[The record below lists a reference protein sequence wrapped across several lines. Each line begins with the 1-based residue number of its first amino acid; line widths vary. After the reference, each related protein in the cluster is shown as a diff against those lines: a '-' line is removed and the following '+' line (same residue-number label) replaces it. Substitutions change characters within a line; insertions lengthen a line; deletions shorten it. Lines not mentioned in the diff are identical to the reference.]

1 MINNM
6 KTVLLLGLLTG
17 LILFFGSFWGE
28 NGLVVAFFLSV
39 VMNFASYFFSDKI
52 ALRMYNAQPVAR
64 EQAPRLYSILE
75 FLCSRDNIP
84 MPKVYLIPT
93 DSPNAFATGRS
104 PEHASVAVTQG
115 ALNLLDENELT
126 GVLAHEISHVKNRD
140 ILISS
145 VAATLAAALM
155 MIANM
160 ARFAVFF
167 GGFGGGRDRDEGGG
181 AIGGLLTIIL
191 APIAAMLIQ
200 MWISRTREYQ
210 ADASGA
216 EVVGNPYGLASA
228 LQKLEN
234 YSKRIPMEASPST
247 AHMFIMHP
255 FSGSSL
261 LSLFSTH
268 PPTQKRIERLLSRR

>member
-1 MINNM
+1 MANNI

-17 LILFFGSFWGE
+17 IILFIGSFWGQ
-28 NGLVVAFFLSV
+28 NGLTIAFIFSIL
-39 VMNFASYFFSDKI
+39 MNFGSYFFSDKI
-52 ALRMYNAQPVAR
+52 ALRMYGAQPASR
-64 EQAPRLYSILE
+64 EQFPRLWSILE
-75 FLCSRDNIP
+75 FLCSRDNVP
-84 MPKVYLIPT
+84 MPKVYVIPN
-93 DSPNAFATGRS
+93 DSPNAFATGRN
-104 PEHASVAVTQG
+104 PEHASVAVTEG
-115 ALNLLDENELT
+115 ALRLLDENELT

-145 VAATLAAALM
+145 VAATLAGM
-155 MIANM
+155 IMFIANM
-160 ARFAVFF
+160 ARFGAF
-167 GGFGGGRDRDEGGG
+167 FGGGRDREDGGG
-181 AIGGLLTIIL
+181 ALGGLFTIIL

-216 EVVGNPYGLASA
+216 DVAGSPYGLASA

-255 FSGSSL
+255 FSGGSL
-261 LSLFSTH
+261 MSLFSTH
-268 PPTQKRIERLLSRR
+268 PPTQKRIDRLLARR